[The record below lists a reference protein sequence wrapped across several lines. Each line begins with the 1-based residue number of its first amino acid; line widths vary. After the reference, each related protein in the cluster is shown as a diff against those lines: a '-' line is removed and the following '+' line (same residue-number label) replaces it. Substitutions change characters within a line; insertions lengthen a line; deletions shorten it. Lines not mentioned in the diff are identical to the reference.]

1 MKKSTY
7 ILFALFLL
15 FTITYVIFASTE
27 GKSGWFS
34 SCTECKQGYYADE
47 KGLLKC
53 KPCESGK
60 SSEKGSSSC
69 AECADNKYSNNDTG
83 HLGTT
88 CESPNN
94 VSIDNTSCDIK
105 CHPGQYTDTDN
116 DSSCSNCPKNTYTK
130 PTEKDNKGGYTCTN
144 CENGT
149 FTRREGTTSSQF
161 CLQCPPGWE
170 GNGEGKGCK
179 QCAIDHYKPN
189 IGTND
194 CYKVPTNGVVVNLYG
209 VPIEEVDEAEDDE
222 DEYQDVN
229 LDKYRLFFKCPEGF
243 VYNSDEQECQ
253 STTP

>member
-69 AECADNKYSNNDTG
+69 VECTENKYSNNDTD
-83 HLGTT
+83 HLCTT
-88 CESPNN
+88 CDSPNN
-94 VSIDNTSCDIK
+94 VSSNHTSCDKK
-105 CHPGQYTDTDN
+105 CQPGQQYTDN
-116 DSSCSNCPKNTYTK
+116 NSSCTDCPKNTYTK
-130 PTEKDNKGGYTCTN
+130 PNAQDSNGGYTCNN
-144 CENGT
+144 CEDGT
-149 FTRREGTTSSQF
+149 FTRMEGTTSSQF

-189 IGTND
+189 IGTNG
-194 CYKVPTNGVVVNLYG
+194 CYNVPTNGDVVNLYG
-209 VPIEEVDEAEDDE
+209 ETIDDGNTDGEYVDD
-222 DEYQDVN
+222 N
-229 LDKYRLFFKCPEGF
+229 LHEYRLFFKCRDGF
-243 VYNSDEQECQ
+243 AYNSYNGECEAPTPEQG
-253 STTP
+253 SD